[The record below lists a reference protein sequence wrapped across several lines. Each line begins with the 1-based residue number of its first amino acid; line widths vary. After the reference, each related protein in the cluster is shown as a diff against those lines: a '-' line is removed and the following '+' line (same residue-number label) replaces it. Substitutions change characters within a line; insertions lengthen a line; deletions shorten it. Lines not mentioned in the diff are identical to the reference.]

1 MSTEPTV
8 GNPTCWHRLLS
19 GRMLGFVAQVVVS
32 VLMLRMVLLDVK
44 VSESVASLMALPASF
59 LFFAVGGLVAVQP
72 LIVLRWWSVLCAM
85 GCGQSFWSLLRITL
99 VGLLFNNVVP
109 GLMGQDAARV
119 FYAGRQSGYIDA
131 GASVLFDKVL
141 GLLAMLLFG
150 SMFAALHAGG
160 GSGLLGVVP
169 QPALAVPVLVNA
181 STICSVAVAVLF
193 LGMLALLVPFER
205 LLHPERVA
213 NPWLSKLLAGL
224 VGLVVGLRSGV
235 RLEVLGVGILSS
247 ALVYLV
253 LAGIYQDYFVLMGF
267 AVPGFGVLFVVV
279 SMTTA
284 VTNLP
289 VSFNGIGIR
298 EQVNVILLVA
308 LGMSKEA
315 AVGLAIVQYVALL
328 VLSLIGLVVF
338 LTMRSQRPAA
348 S

>member
-1 MSTEPTV
+1 MNSEPTV
-8 GNPTCWHRLLS
+8 GKPSWGHRLLS
-19 GRMLGFVAQVVVS
+19 GRMLGFIAQVVVS
-32 VLMLRMVLLDVK
+32 VVMLRMVLLDVK
-44 VSESVASLMALPASF
+44 VSDSVASLMALPTGF
-59 LFFAVGGLVAVQP
+59 LVFAVGGLVAVQP
-72 LIVLRWWSVLCAM
+72 LIVLRWWKVLHAM

-141 GLLAMLLFG
+141 GLLAMLLFA
-150 SMFAALHAGG
+150 SLFAVLHAGG

-169 QPALAVPVLVNA
+169 HQALAVPVLVNA
-181 STICSVAVAVLF
+181 STICTVAVALLL

-213 NPWLSKLLAGL
+213 NPWLSRLLAGL

-235 RLEVLGVGILSS
+235 RMEVLGVGILSS

-253 LAGIYQDYFVLMGF
+253 LAKIYQEYFVLLGF
-267 AVPGFGVLFVVV
+267 AAPGLGVLFVVV
-279 SMTTA
+279 SLATA

-289 VSFNGIGIR
+289 ISFNGIGIR

-338 LTMRSQRPAA
+338 LTMRKA
-348 S
+348 SVQC